1 MDGLILVDKEINLS
15 SHDII
20 SKLRN
25 IFHIRKIGH
34 FGTLDPM
41 ATGLML
47 VAIER
52 ATKLSPFLSK
62 LNKVYLASIQ
72 LGYSTDT
79 YDVTGNPSFQINPNY
94 PSEKNLFG
102 ALAKMEGDL
111 LQVPPPFS
119 AKKYKGK
126 PLYSFARKNIEINLP
141 PCKIFIHYIDLLS
154 YKPPMIDVE
163 IKCSSGTYIR
173 SIAHDLGQS
182 LGCGAHLFNLKRTE
196 VGPYKLSNSFSLE
209 QIKILLHE
217 NKFIKFITPLEQ
229 LLPQFPKLILNE
241 TGTTMAKNGNFIF
254 PENILKITSSE
265 TIINSASEN
274 KENIFRLFSPE
285 GKLIALA
292 KRCEKG
298 KGLHPFLVIDNT

>member
-1 MDGLILVDKEINLS
+1 MDGIILVDKEKGLS

-25 IFHIRKIGH
+25 IFQIKKIGH

-47 VAIER
+47 VAIEK
-52 ATKLSPFLSK
+52 ATKLFPFLSK
-62 LNKVYLASIQ
+62 LNKVYLASIR

-79 YDVTGNPSFQINPNY
+79 YDATGNPSSQINSNN
-94 PSEKNLFG
+94 PSKKNLLG
-102 ALAKMEGDL
+102 ALTKMEGDL

-141 PCKIFIHYIDLLS
+141 PSKIFIHYIDLLS
-154 YKPPMIDVE
+154 YKPPMVDVE

-173 SIAHDLGQS
+173 SIANDLGQS
-182 LGCGAHLFNLKRTE
+182 LGCGAHLFKLKRTE
-196 VGPYKLSNSFSLE
+196 VGPYNLPNSFSLE
-209 QIKILLHE
+209 QIEILFHE
-217 NKFIKFITPLEQ
+217 NKFVKFIIPLER
-229 LLPQFPKLILNE
+229 LLSQFPKLILNE
-241 TGTTMAKNGNFIF
+241 TGTNMAKNGNFIF

-265 TIINSASEN
+265 IIINSNSED

-285 GKLIALA
+285 GKLLALA
-292 KRCEKG
+292 KRGEKG

>member
-1 MDGLILVDKEINLS
+1 MDGMILVDKEKGLS
-15 SHDII
+15 SHGII

-25 IFHIRKIGH
+25 IFQIKKIGH

-47 VAIER
+47 IAIER

-62 LNKVYLASIQ
+62 LNKVYLASIRF
-72 LGYSTDT
+72 GYSTDT
-79 YDVTGNPSFQINPNY
+79 YDVTGNPSSQINPNY
-94 PSEKNLFG
+94 PSEKNLLG
-102 ALAKMEGDL
+102 ALTKMDGDL

-141 PCKIFIHYIDLLS
+141 PSKIFIHYIDLLS
-154 YKPPMIDVE
+154 YKPPMVDVE

-182 LGCGAHLFNLKRTE
+182 LGCRAHLFNLKRTE
-196 VGPYKLSNSFSLE
+196 VGPYKLPNSFSLE
-209 QIKILLHE
+209 EIKILFHE
-217 NKFIKFITPLEQ
+217 NKFTKFIIPLEQ
-229 LLPQFPKLILNE
+229 LLAQFPKLILNE
-241 TGTTMAKNGNFIF
+241 TGATMAKNGNFIF

-265 TIINSASEN
+265 TIINSNSED

-285 GKLIALA
+285 GKLMALA

>member
-1 MDGLILVDKEINLS
+1 MDGLILVNKEKGLS

-25 IFHIRKIGH
+25 IFQIKKIGH

-52 ATKLSPFLSK
+52 ATKLFPFLSK
-62 LNKVYLASIQ
+62 LNKVYLASIRF
-72 LGYSTDT
+72 GYSTDT
-79 YDVTGNPSFQINPNY
+79 YDATGNPSSQMNPNY
-94 PSEKNLFG
+94 PSEKNLLG
-102 ALAKMEGDL
+102 ALAKMDGYI

-141 PCKIFIHYIDLLS
+141 PSKIFIHYINLLS
-154 YKPPMIDVE
+154 YKPPIIDLE

-182 LGCGAHLFNLKRTE
+182 LGCGAYLFKLKRTE
-196 VGPYKLSNSFSLE
+196 IGSYNLLNSFSLE
-209 QIKILLHE
+209 QINILFHE
-217 NKFIKFITPLEQ
+217 NKFVKFIIPLEQ
-229 LLPQFPKLILNE
+229 LLPLFPKLILNE
-241 TGTTMAKNGNFIF
+241 TGATMAKNGNFIF

-265 TIINSASEN
+265 IIINLNSEG

-285 GKLIALA
+285 GKLMALA
-292 KRCEKG
+292 KKCEKG
-298 KGLHPFLVIDNT
+298 KGLHPFLVIDIT

>member
-1 MDGLILVDKEINLS
+1 MDGLILVDKEKNLS

-25 IFHIRKIGH
+25 IFQIKKIGH

-47 VAIER
+47 LAIER

-79 YDVTGNPSFQINPNY
+79 YDVTGNSSSQINPNY
-94 PSEKNLFG
+94 PSEKNLFS
-102 ALAKMEGDL
+102 ALTKMDGDL

-119 AKKYKGK
+119 AKKYKGI

-154 YKPPMIDVE
+154 YKPPMVDVE

-209 QIKILLHE
+209 QIKILFHK
-217 NKFIKFITPLEQ
+217 NKFTKFITPLEQ

-241 TGTTMAKNGNFIF
+241 TGATMAKNGNFIF

-265 TIINSASEN
+265 TIINSASED

-292 KRCEKG
+292 KRCEKA

>member
-1 MDGLILVDKEINLS
+1 MDGLILVDKEKGLS

-25 IFHIRKIGH
+25 IFQIKKIGH

-52 ATKLSPFLSK
+52 ATKLFPFLSK
-62 LNKVYLASIQ
+62 LNKVYLASIR

-79 YDVTGNPSFQINPNY
+79 YDATGNPSSQINSNY
-94 PSEKNLFG
+94 PSKKNLLG
-102 ALAKMEGDL
+102 ALTKMEGDL

-141 PCKIFIHYIDLLS
+141 PSKIFIHYIDLLS
-154 YKPPMIDVE
+154 YKPPMVDVT
-163 IKCSSGTYIR
+163 IKCSSGTYVR

-182 LGCGAHLFNLKRTE
+182 LGCGAHLFKLKRTE

-209 QIKILLHE
+209 QIEILFHE
-217 NKFIKFITPLEQ
+217 NKFVKFIIPLER

-241 TGTTMAKNGNFIF
+241 TGTNMAKNGNFIF

-265 TIINSASEN
+265 IIINSNSED

-285 GKLIALA
+285 GKLLALA

-298 KGLHPFLVIDNT
+298 KGLHPFLVIDNA